1 MDKPQLSQDDVEA
14 SEKLV
19 AQDGKIEIR
28 PPSIATPL
36 NGDTRIDLVEVRQAF
51 VGMGKEEL
59 MKFANDPFWVRLRWS
74 LFVFFVLLWFGMLG
88 GAIAIIAYAPKCS
101 APEERQWF
109 EKSPLY
115 SLNADQIKDSNGN
128 DLPLADGMCFNFN
141 LTYLPIEE
149 IRSVIPTIFGS
160 TYANYEQ
167 DVVNYG

>member
-1 MDKPQLSQDDVEA
+1 MMSRHRK
-14 SEKLV
+14 KLV

-128 DLPLADGMCFNFN
+128 DLPLAD
-141 LTYLPIEE
+141 
-149 IRSVIPTIFGS
+149 
-160 TYANYEQ
+160 
-167 DVVNYG
+167 